1 MPAPLLTRVER
12 HERLA
17 PIGGL
22 SGCPERSGLQPWP
35 FVVLA
40 EDIHLRQAIA
50 VSPPIKGLRLARP
63 RRISTQR
70 NAAQSQRIDLKGVL

>member
-1 MPAPLLTRVER
+1 MPAPLLTQVER

-22 SGCPERSGLQPWP
+22 SGCPERSGLPPWP

-40 EDIHLRQAIA
+40 EGIHLRQAIA
-50 VSPPIKGLRLARP
+50 VFSADQRSPH
-63 RRISTQR
+63 S
-70 NAAQSQRIDLKGVL
+70 AACQN